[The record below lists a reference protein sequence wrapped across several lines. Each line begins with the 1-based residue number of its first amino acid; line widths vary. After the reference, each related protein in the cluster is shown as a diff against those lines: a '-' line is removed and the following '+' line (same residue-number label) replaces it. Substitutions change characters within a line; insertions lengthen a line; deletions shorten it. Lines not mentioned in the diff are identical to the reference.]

1 MARYDVDLL
10 VLGAGAA
17 GLTAAGT
24 AANLGA
30 KTIMVERHRL
40 GGDCTWTGCVPS
52 KTLLHAAALRQ
63 NARDFLTR
71 FGPHAGDGAA
81 PDVPDADFAAAM
93 GDVHQTRQ
101 EVYQDAD
108 APEIFEGFG
117 VEVVK
122 GEARFTGPHAVRIDL
137 EDGGARDVTF
147 RKAIVCTGGRAAPP
161 PIDGLDETPH
171 LTNESLFEITRQ
183 PEHLVIV
190 GAGPIGCE
198 MGQAFRRLGSRV
210 TVVDRAD
217 RVLGRDD
224 ADHAAVLRGALE
236 GEGVE
241 FVLGADVD
249 RVEGDDGRVVLHV
262 TAGGERRQ
270 LEGDRLLIA
279 TGRKPNIEGLG
290 LDAAG
295 IAHTKKGVTV
305 NDRCRTNL
313 DHVWAAGDCTG
324 EYQLTHMSEHMAKQ
338 AVTNAVLRI
347 PAKIDR
353 DGLTWT
359 TFTSPEVAQVGQTE
373 RQLREAGRDFVT
385 YRFPYTKVDRAIT
398 EHAETGHIKVHAT
411 RWRGK
416 ILGAS
421 VIGERAGELI
431 SVYGVAMKAGVSVRE
446 ISDTIFPY
454 PTYGL
459 GARRAADQYYVQKQ
473 FPLAIRA
480 VKRVFGYRGQT
491 PPPPDPDRVI

>member
-1 MARYDVDLL
+1 MAHYDVDLL

-30 KTIMVERHRL
+30 KTMLVERDRL

-52 KTLLHAAALRQ
+52 KTLLHAAHLRAS
-63 NARDFLTR
+63 ARTFLDC
-71 FGPHAGDGAA
+71 FAEGDVDLPA
-81 PDVPDADFAAAM
+81 ADFAAVI
-93 GDVHQTRQ
+93 GDVRETRR
-101 EVYQDAD
+101 EVYEDAD

-122 GEARFTGPHAVRIDL
+122 GDARFLGAHAVRIAL
-137 EDGGARDVTF
+137 TDGGERDVSF
-147 RKAIVCTGGRAAPP
+147 RMAVVCTGGRAAPP
-161 PIDGLDETPH
+161 PIDGLDETPY
-171 LTNESLFEITRQ
+171 LINESLFEIDRL

-198 MGQAFRRLGSRV
+198 MGQAFRQLGSEV
-210 TVVDRAD
+210 TVLDRED
-217 RVLGRDD
+217 RVLGKDD
-224 ADHAAVLRGALE
+224 AVHAVILQGVLE
-236 GEGVE
+236 KKGVR
-241 FVLGADVD
+241 FLLGADVE
-249 RVEGDDGRVVLHV
+249 RVEPDGDGVLLHV
-262 TAGGERRQ
+262 TLDGEEQ
-270 LEGDRLLIA
+270 TVEGDRLLIA
-279 TGRKPNIEGLG
+279 TGRKPNIEDLG
-290 LDAAG
+290 LEAAG
-295 IAHTKKGVTV
+295 IAFTKKGVTV
-305 NDRCRTNL
+305 DDRCRTSL

-338 AVTNAVLRI
+338 AVTNAILKI
-347 PAKIDR
+347 PATIDR

-359 TFTSPEVAQVGQTE
+359 TFTSPEVAQVGKTE
-373 RQLREAGRDFVT
+373 AELEEAGTSFVT
-385 YRFPYTKVDRAIT
+385 YHFPYTKVDRALT
-398 EHAETGHIKVHAT
+398 EHATEGNIKVHAT

-431 SVYGVAMKAGVSVRE
+431 SIYGVAMKAGVSVRE

-473 FPLAIRA
+473 FPTAIA
-480 VKRVFGYRGQT
+480 ALKRVFSYRGTT
-491 PPPPDPDRVI
+491 PPPPDPDRVL